1 MLMLLFNPIFI
12 NPIPTND
19 SIVDSLFMG
28 ASMEIMEG
36 YDTMLAEIQSEV
48 LME

>member
-1 MLMLLFNPIFI
+1 MLLFNPIFI

-19 SIVDSLFMG
+19 SIVDSLFMD

-36 YDTMLAEIQSEV
+36 YDTMLTEIQSEV

>member
-1 MLMLLFNPIFI
+1 MLLF

-19 SIVDSLFMG
+19 SIIDSLFMD

-36 YDTMLAEIQSEV
+36 YDTMLTEIQSEV

>member
-1 MLMLLFNPIFI
+1 MLLFNPIPT
-12 NPIPTND
+12 NSIPTND
-19 SIVDSLFMG
+19 SIVDSLFMD

>member
-1 MLMLLFNPIFI
+1 MLLFNPIFT

-19 SIVDSLFMG
+19 SIVNSLFMD

>member
-1 MLMLLFNPIFI
+1 MLLF

-28 ASMEIMEG
+28 FSMEIMEG

-48 LME
+48 LTE

>member
-1 MLMLLFNPIFI
+1 MLLFNPIPT

-19 SIVDSLFMG
+19 SIVDSLFMD

>member
-1 MLMLLFNPIFI
+1 MLLFNF
-12 NPIPTND
+12 IPTND
-19 SIVDSLFMG
+19 SIIESLFMG
-28 ASMEIMEG
+28 SSMEIMEG